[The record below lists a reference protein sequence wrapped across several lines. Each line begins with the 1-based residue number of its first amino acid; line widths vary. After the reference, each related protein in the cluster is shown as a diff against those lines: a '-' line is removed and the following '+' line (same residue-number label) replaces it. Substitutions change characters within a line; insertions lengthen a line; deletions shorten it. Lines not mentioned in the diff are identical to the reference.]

1 MILDYVNQF
10 STTLQRELLRQ
21 LGHGVV
27 PNDAKGRSAAP
38 GEGFPPLHKR
48 WPTCNP
54 NLVLSKYVRFRV
66 WNGGTWECVQVRLE
80 NCVARPE
87 VISRCKQP
95 DESEVGELY
104 WVTPK
109 PYSKTVKCGVDLL
122 GESEGALKRPLLG
135 PGQLHLAHHCFQ
147 AGTGAVMPA
156 SASPGPFFRQHVS
169 LPSVI

>member
-54 NLVLSKYVRFRV
+54 HLVLSKYVRFRV

-95 DESEVGELY
+95 DESEVGNYIGLHLN
-104 WVTPK
+104 P
-109 PYSKTVKCGVDLL
+109 TVKPLNVEWICWESLKEPSSGLFSDLANFIL
-122 GESEGALKRPLLG
+122 PTTAFKLVPAPSC
-135 PGQLHLAHHCFQ
+135 QHLHLLALFSGSMSRFH
-147 AGTGAVMPA
+147 
-156 SASPGPFFRQHVS
+156 R
-169 LPSVI
+169 